1 LISIGN
7 KEGFFGF
14 FLNYWPLLS
23 IKELPSSTQQGFFR
37 GYIMKQGEELAV
49 KVTKEVVVKFIEMG
63 LMSVNAFDDVFKKV
77 HKTVSES
84 IRENSFKG
92 GD

>member
-1 LISIGN
+1 
-7 KEGFFGF
+7 
-14 FLNYWPLLS
+14 
-23 IKELPSSTQQGFFR
+23 
-37 GYIMKQGEELAV
+37 MKQEEELAV

-63 LMSVNAFDDVFKKV
+63 RLSVNAFDEVFKQV

-84 IRENSFKG
+84 LLENTIKG